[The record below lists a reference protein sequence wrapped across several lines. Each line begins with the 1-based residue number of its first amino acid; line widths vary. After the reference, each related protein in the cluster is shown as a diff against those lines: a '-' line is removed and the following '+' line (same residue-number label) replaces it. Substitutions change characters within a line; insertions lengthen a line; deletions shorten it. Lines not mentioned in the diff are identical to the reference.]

1 MVYAHWS
8 LELSDHYFG
17 MEHSQPFLHLIPLCW
32 KQWSHLGLHYPEK
45 NLISHP
51 SIIHMQGFNIHQNNM
66 NMFHGAS
73 SMCQTETNDACIVN
87 DKQETKI
94 FSVDKLHNQCAF
106 SCI

>member
-17 MEHSQPFLHLIPLCW
+17 MEHSQPIL
-32 KQWSHLGLHYPEK
+32 LGLHYPE
-45 NLISHP
+45 NLIFHP